1 MIPLAFLGGALV
13 GAAGLLS
20 VALLDAKETE
30 SSFPSSLKN
39 LESLDD
45 EEVTSLLL
53 DYSIAA
59 NLLSAKCNM
68 LEFESVG
75 LHLTSF
81 KKDDDSLFQKA
92 ANTVYD
98 GLART
103 GRSMRCNQLG
113 RLKDEA
119 VNLYRRYHG
128 VFKQANALLCER
140 GMSPVDLRPL
150 RAGVRKV
157 SINNAI
163 DNDDW
168 YLDFDAA
175 ADNIRTFLEKSSA
188 IAEQPIAIFEGRE
201 NSSAH

>member
-1 MIPLAFLGGALV
+1 MIPLAFLAGALV
-13 GAAGLLS
+13 GTAGLLS
-20 VALLDAKETE
+20 AALLDVKKTE

-39 LESLDD
+39 PESLDD
-45 EEVTSLLL
+45 EAARLLL

-59 NLLSAKCNM
+59 NLLSAKCSV

-81 KKDDDSLFQKA
+81 KKDDDSMFQKA

-113 RLKDEA
+113 SLKDEA
-119 VNLYRRYHG
+119 VNLYRRYRG

-175 ADNIRTFLEKSSA
+175 ADNIRTFLENSSA
-188 IAEQPIAIFEGRE
+188 IAEQLIAIFEGRE

>member
-1 MIPLAFLGGALV
+1 MQ
-13 GAAGLLS
+13 
-20 VALLDAKETE
+20 LDTR
-30 SSFPSSLKN
+30 
-39 LESLDD
+39 
-45 EEVTSLLL
+45 LLL

-59 NLLSAKCNM
+59 NLLSVKCSM

-75 LHLTSF
+75 LHLTSL

-92 ANTVYD
+92 VNTVYD
-98 GLART
+98 GLTRT
-103 GRSMRCNQLG
+103 GRSMRCSQLG
-113 RLKDEA
+113 SLKNEA
-119 VNLYRRYHG
+119 VNLYRRYCG

-175 ADNIRTFLEKSSA
+175 ADNIRTFLENSSA
-188 IAEQPIAIFEGRE
+188 IAEQLIAIFEGRE